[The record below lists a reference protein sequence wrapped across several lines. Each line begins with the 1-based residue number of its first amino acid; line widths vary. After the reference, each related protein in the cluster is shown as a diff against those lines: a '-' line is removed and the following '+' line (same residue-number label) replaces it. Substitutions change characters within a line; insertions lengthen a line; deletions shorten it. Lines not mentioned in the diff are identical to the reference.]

1 MTRLTVAALHRMAKA
16 AQTHD
21 QPTVTIVTH
30 PQQAGG
36 RYACWPDG
44 CILLPQVVLEDLAFP
59 ADGSYVMTAKGLG
72 DRVDRQGLS
81 PAFVIARML
90 PLLDTTPRTP
100 VAASP
105 WRYDLG
111 EVALRLLHRDTDYTA
126 VGDHLWDAWTKHLD
140 GPTWQPSQWFIVWA
154 ADPTTRAH
162 GCSRP
167 PLTASSPPHP
177 RKPHDPPT
185 RALLRSG
192 AGLRPADPHRHAHVP
207 PGLDSRPG

>member
-1 MTRLTVAALHRMAKA
+1 MTRLTVAALHRVARA

-21 QPTVTIVTH
+21 QPTVTIATH
-30 PQQAGG
+30 PQQGGG

-44 CILLPQVVLEDLAFP
+44 CILLPAPLLEDLGQP
-59 ADGSYVMTAKGLG
+59 TDGSYIATGKGLSAPAG
-72 DRVDRQGLS
+72 RQGLS

-100 VAASP
+100 ITASP

-111 EVALRLLHRDTDYTA
+111 EVALRLLHRNPGYTA

-140 GPTWQPSQWFIVWA
+140 GPTWQPNEWFIVWA

-162 GCSRP
+162 
-167 PLTASSPPHP
+167 
-177 RKPHDPPT
+177 
-185 RALLRSG
+185 ALLKATPDRF
-192 AGLRPADPHRHAHVP
+192 VP
-207 PGLDSRPG
+207 TPPEVSPL